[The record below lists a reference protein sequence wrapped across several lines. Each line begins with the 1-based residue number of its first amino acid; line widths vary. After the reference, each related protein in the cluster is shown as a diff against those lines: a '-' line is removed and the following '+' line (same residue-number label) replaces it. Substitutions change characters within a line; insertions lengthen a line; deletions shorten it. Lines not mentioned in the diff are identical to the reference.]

1 MKNISLRALLLLTI
15 SISMV
20 IIISLLSYF
29 LFTNM
34 SEEIILQEYNNLQS
48 IADTAELKLN
58 STIEEAKTSVLT
70 MANNQVIKKR
80 FAERDREALRN
91 MLLSSYKAIDDKM
104 AQFQFH
110 LPDSTSFL
118 RLHNPD
124 KYGDSLKD
132 FRFTVN
138 KANADR
144 KLVSGIEEG
153 RGGYGLRVVSP
164 VSYQGEHIGTVE
176 MGADLGETFLQELN
190 SSFRGEYYIYS
201 LADSSSVAWEDN
213 QKNWIVSTENSD
225 PHEVEAE
232 TIDKIKSGETVIKN
246 TGSSNFLLLPFDDY
260 RGETAGYIKAVYDR
274 SEIVSSLNSLKKSV
288 ILFAV
293 LGILFVIAVAYYI
306 SRKIFNPLDDF
317 KDMFAKMALGDLSV
331 SYPLKKV
338 NCSEIMDCGVE
349 DCPDFQ
355 KDGVTC
361 WFDVGSYAPQFGK
374 EIHCPK
380 ITEGEYESCEECKV
394 YKKVNRNEIE
404 TLGAWFNKLTDVL
417 KELMSSMK
425 DIAETLAA
433 SSQELTATGEEL
445 SASAEEVGNS
455 MQQVA
460 SGAEEQSA
468 QVEET
473 SATINELG
481 NQIQMIN
488 NSSDTMAEK
497 AENVM
502 DNIDEGNKSLGES
515 ENSITR
521 VKENTKT
528 TSDAIDSLGSSS
540 REIGEIVNL
549 INDIAAQTNLLALN
563 AAIEAARAGEAGR
576 GFSVVADEIRE
587 LAEQSASATED
598 ITKLINS
605 IQKDV
610 GKAVKNMD
618 ENESAVADSVGA
630 INVTSESFK
639 EITEEAEE
647 LQSLIEN
654 IRKQVDNMN
663 NNSQNV
669 KRAVDEISQVS
680 EQAAANAEEVAAS
693 SEQQSASTQVVV
705 EASTE
710 LVEMVENL
718 NSMINRFK
726 Y

>member
-1 MKNISLRALLLLTI
+1 
-15 SISMV
+15 
-20 IIISLLSYF
+20 
-29 LFTNM
+29 M
-34 SEEIILQEYNNLQS
+34 SEEIFLQEHNNLRS

-58 STIEEAKTSVLT
+58 STIEEAKTAVLT
-70 MANNQVIKKR
+70 TANNQEIIKK
-80 FAERDREALRN
+80 FAERDRKALRE
-91 MLLSSYKAIDDKM
+91 MLLPSYKAIDDKM

-144 KLVSGIEEG
+144 QLVSGIEEG
-153 RGGYGLRVVSP
+153 RGGYGLRVVAP

-190 SSFRGEYYIYS
+190 SSFSGDYYIYS
-201 LADSSSVAWEDN
+201 LAESSSVAWEEK
-213 QKNWIVSTENSD
+213 QKKWIVSTESSD
-225 PHEVEAE
+225 PYEVS
-232 TIDKIKSGETVIKN
+232 TDVINRVKNGETVIKN
-246 TGSSNFLLLPFDDY
+246 IGSSNFLFLPFDDY
-260 RGETAGYIKAVYDR
+260 TGESAGYIKAVYDR
-274 SEIVSSLNSLKKSV
+274 SEILTSLNSLKRSV
-288 ILFAV
+288 IFFAL
-293 LGILFVIAVAYYI
+293 LGILFVLAVAYYI
-306 SRKIFNPLDDF
+306 SRKIFNPLDNF
-317 KDMFAKMALGDLSV
+317 KDMFAKLALGDLSV
-331 SYPLKKV
+331 SYPIKEV

-349 DCPDFQ
+349 ECPDF
-355 KDGVTC
+355 KRDGVTC

-374 EIHCPK
+374 KIYCPK
-380 ITEGEYESCEECKV
+380 ITEGEYDSCKECKV

-417 KELMSSMK
+417 GELMSNMK
-425 DIAETLAA
+425 KVAETLAA

-473 SATINELG
+473 SATINELR
-481 NQIQMIN
+481 NQIKMVN
-488 NSSDTMAEK
+488 NSSDSMAEK
-497 AENVM
+497 AGNVM
-502 DNIDEGNKSLGES
+502 VNIDEGNESLGES
-515 ENSITR
+515 ENSIGR

-528 TSDAIDSLGSSS
+528 TSNAIDSLGSSS

-610 GKAVKNMD
+610 EKAVKNMD
-618 ENESAVADSVGA
+618 KNESAVADSVGA

-639 EITEEAEE
+639 KITAEAEE
-647 LQSLIEN
+647 LQNLIEN
-654 IRKQVDNMN
+654 IRDQVDNMN
-663 NNSQNV
+663 TNSQNV

-705 EASTE
+705 ETSTE

-718 NSMINRFK
+718 NSMISRFK